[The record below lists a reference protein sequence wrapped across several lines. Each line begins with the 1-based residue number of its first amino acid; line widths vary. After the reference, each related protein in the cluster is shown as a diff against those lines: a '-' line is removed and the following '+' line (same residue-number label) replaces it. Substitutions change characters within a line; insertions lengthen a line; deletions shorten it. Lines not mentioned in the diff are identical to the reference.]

1 METSLYALHVRR
13 GLHVRAEAGDRS
25 GHGTERC
32 WEEVCVCIYGIFGHV
47 DVQSL
52 QLRGQQLRART
63 LCFEGDNGVFKRG
76 LLF

>member
-32 WEEVCVCIYGIFGHV
+32 WEEVCVYIWNFWACGCAVIAAERTAA
-47 DVQSL
+47 QSED
-52 QLRGQQLRART
+52 A
-63 LCFEGDNGVFKRG
+63 VF
-76 LLF
+76 